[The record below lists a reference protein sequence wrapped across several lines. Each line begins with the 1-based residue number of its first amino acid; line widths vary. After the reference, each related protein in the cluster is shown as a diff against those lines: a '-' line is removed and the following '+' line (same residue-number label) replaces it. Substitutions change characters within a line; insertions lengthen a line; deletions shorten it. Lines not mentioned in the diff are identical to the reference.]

1 MTGEEIIALAL
12 SALIILI
19 GGILLIVYL
28 VKAIP
33 KIEKLEEEQT
43 YKNLIKARA
52 ELKQCKKL
60 IKALYAEIIRLETKE
75 AEDVEE
81 D

>member
-28 VKAIP
+28 VKVIP

-43 YKNLIKARA
+43 YKDLIKARA

-60 IKALYAEIIRLETKE
+60 IKALYAEIIHLGTKE
-75 AEDVEE
+75 AENVEE

>member
-1 MTGEEIIALAL
+1 MTGEEIIALVL
-12 SALIILI
+12 SALTILI

-33 KIEKLEEEQT
+33 KIEELEVEQT
-43 YKNLIKARA
+43 HKDLIKARA
-52 ELKQCKKL
+52 ELKQCKRL